1 MNRSTYYREMHR
13 IRRVEEE
20 IARLYPTDKIMS
32 PVHLSIGQEP
42 ISVGVCQAL
51 VPDDVVFG
59 TYRSHALYLAKG
71 GDLRE
76 MMAELYGKSTGC
88 ARGKG
93 GSMHLIDV
101 KHNIMG
107 ASAVVG
113 TTLPQAVGYAYAL
126 KLRKKPNIVAVFFG
140 EGATEEGVFYESLQF
155 AALKKLPI
163 VFICENNLYAIHSA
177 WADRHAHTHLCDRVR
192 GFGIHAQQIE
202 NNDGGK
208 VNEAVTKARRAIL
221 ENGTGPVFIE
231 AMTYRWNEHVGPGTD
246 WHLGYR
252 DEAEFAAWKS
262 KDPVI
267 TVGRE
272 LDPAEKQRIDA
283 EVEKEIADAIAF
295 AEASPFPA
303 PSELYDEVFAS

>member
-1 MNRSTYYREMHR
+1 MDSSIYYREMHR

-20 IARLYPTDKIMS
+20 IARIYPTDKIMS

-42 ISVGVCQAL
+42 VSVGVCQAL
-51 VPDDVVFG
+51 EADDVAFG

-76 MMAELYGKSTGC
+76 MMAELYGKATGC

-101 KHNIMG
+101 KHHVMG
-107 ASAVVG
+107 ASAVVS
-113 TTLPQAVGYAYAL
+113 TTIPQAVGYAYAL
-126 KLRKKPNIVAVFFG
+126 KLRKAPNIVVAFFG

-155 AALKKLPI
+155 AALKKAPI
-163 VFICENNLYAIHSA
+163 IFVCENNLYAIHSA
-177 WADRHAHTHLCDRVR
+177 WADRHAHVHLCDRVR
-192 GFGIHAQQIE
+192 GFGIPALQIDH
-202 NNDGGK
+202 NDGVRLHGE
-208 VNEAVTKARRAIL
+208 VVKARRAIL
-221 ENGTGPVFIE
+221 EQGGGPVFFE

-252 DEAEFAAWKS
+252 NEAEFEAWKS
-262 KDPVI
+262 RDPVI
-267 TVGRE
+267 ALGRE
-272 LDPAEKQRIDA
+272 LDPDLKARIDA
-283 EVEKEIADAIAF
+283 EVEEEIRDAIAF

-303 PSELYDEVFAS
+303 ASELYDEVFA

>member
-1 MNRSTYYREMHR
+1 MDRSVYYRQMRR

-20 IARLYPTDKIMS
+20 IARIYPSDKIMS

-51 VPDDVVFG
+51 DANDVVFG
-59 TYRSHALYLAKG
+59 TYRSHSLYLAKG

-76 MMAELYGKSTGC
+76 MMAELYGKATGC

-101 KHNIMG
+101 KHNVMG
-107 ASAVVG
+107 ASAVVA
-113 TTLPQAVGYAYAL
+113 TTIPHAVGYAYAL
-126 KLRKKPNIVAVFFG
+126 KLRKSPHIVVSFFG

-155 AALKKLPI
+155 AALKKAPI
-163 VFICENNLYAIHSA
+163 IFVCENNLYAIHSA
-177 WADRHAHTHLCDRVR
+177 WADRHAHIHLCDRVH
-192 GFGIHAQQIE
+192 GFGIPAQRIE
-202 NNDGGK
+202 DNDGEELHAEI
-208 VNEAVTKARRAIL
+208 VKARRAIL
-221 ENGTGPVFIE
+221 EQGGGPFFFE

-252 DEAEFAAWKS
+252 DETEFEAWRG
-262 KDPVI
+262 KDPLI
-267 TVGRE
+267 ALSRE
-272 LDPAEKQRIDA
+272 LDPGLKARLDA
-283 EVEKEIADAIAF
+283 EIEEEIQDAIAY

-303 PSELYDEVFAS
+303 PSELYAEVFA

>member
-20 IARLYPTDKIMS
+20 IARLYPSDKIMS
-32 PVHLSIGQEP
+32 PIHLSIGQEP

-51 VPDDVVFG
+51 TPDDVVFG

-71 GDLRE
+71 GDLRG
-76 MMAELYGKSTGC
+76 MMAELYGKVTGT

-101 KHNIMG
+101 AHNVMG

-126 KLRKKPNIVAVFFG
+126 KLKKKPNIVAVFFG

-155 AALKKLPI
+155 AALKKLPM

-177 WADRHAHTHLCDRVR
+177 WADRHAHVHLCDRVK
-192 GFGIHAQQIE
+192 GFGIPAHQID
-202 NNDGGK
+202 NNDGVK
-208 VNEAVTKARRAIL
+208 LHAEVTRARRTIL
-221 ENGTGPVFIE
+221 QDGVGPIFLE

-252 DEAEFAAWKS
+252 NEAEFEAWKA

-267 TVGRE
+267 LLGKE
-272 LDPAEKQRIDA
+272 LDPAEKKKIDA
-283 EVEKEIADAIAF
+283 EIEAEIADAIAF
-295 AEASPFPA
+295 AESSPFPA
-303 PSELYDEVFAS
+303 PSELYDHVFA